1 MYIGNDLQVAF
12 PSYRIIDDIS
22 SGFNGSTTSFAL
34 VTNGTSPIPFPVNS
48 QQVLISVNG
57 VIQEPDP
64 TGSAGFKLSGTNIV
78 FSSAPA
84 NGHSFF
90 GVILAGADYIT
101 AGTEFPDD
109 TGWFRL
115 GSGAAAFSSNGVK
128 ILDFDN
134 SGLNLPDNKKVQLG
148 TANDLQIYHDGSNSY
163 IDDAGTGS
171 LIIGGTSETLAKFTD
186 DGSSELYYDNSKK
199 FETTSAGVTVTGG
212 IIAGGLTYP
221 TSDGSA
227 NQVLKTDGSGNL
239 SFVAQS
245 SGTPGGSNTQLQYN
259 NNGSF
264 GGITGLTSDSTDVT
278 FVGDNYNVVW
288 DKSDDT
294 LRFADS
300 AKLEFGASGDL
311 RIDHTGSHSIIEDR
325 GSGDLR
331 LKASQVEIQSSGG
344 DAMAVFNTD
353 GNSELYYDN
362 SKKFETTSAG
372 VTVTGG
378 IIATGSSST
387 LELNGGVISVKNNG
401 AQSQVRLYCESS
413 NAHYVAVQAPAHSA
427 FSGNPVLTLPA
438 TDGQEVVGTTETQ
451 TLTNKTLTSAVLNT
465 GVSGSAILDEDNMA
479 SNSATQLAT
488 QQSIKAYVDANAGG
502 GGSSPGGSNTQVQF
516 NNSGSFGGSSNLTFD
531 GTNLSVGGAVT
542 AASAASS
549 ANGMRKITAST
560 SAPSG
565 GSDGDLWVRYTA

>member
-22 SGFNGSTTSFAL
+22 SGFNGGTTSFAL

-101 AGTEFPDD
+101 AGTEFPDGSVAAPSFTYQADTD
-109 TGWFRL
+109 TGWYRL

-128 ILDFDN
+128 VLDFDN
-134 SGLNLPDNKKVQLG
+134 SGLNLPDSKKIQLG

-239 SFVAQS
+239 SFVAQGGGGGTTYS
-245 SGTPGGSNTQLQYN
+245 SDKNLYTSTAGNSNGGESNISLGHN
-259 NNGSF
+259 AGAA
-264 GGITGLTSDSTDVT
+264 L
-278 FVGDNYNVVW
+278 
-288 DKSDDT
+288 
-294 LRFADS
+294 
-300 AKLEFGASGDL
+300 ASGDDANVFISVNAGS
-311 RIDHTGSHSIIEDR
+311 RCTGMQNVILGNYSGRSLTETDSCVVIGDSALSNDGQAYLVDKGIFIGFECGKNYLPANSSVSPSVAI
-325 GSGDLR
+325 GSQCAL
-331 LKASQVEIQSSGG
+331 
-344 DAMAVFNTD
+344 
-353 GNSELYYDN
+353 
-362 SKKFETTSAG
+362 SA
-372 VTVTGG
+372 TGG
-378 IIATGSSST
+378 
-387 LELNGGVISVKNNG
+387 
-401 AQSQVRLYCESS
+401 Q
-413 NAHYVAVQAPAHSA
+413 
-427 FSGNPVLTLPA
+427 LTLVGHLA
-438 TDGQEVVGTTETQ
+438 GSNLTSGHSGVGIGYNVSVGTTGNQNVVIGADNT
-451 TLTNKTLTSAVLNT
+451 TLTT
-465 GVSGSAILDEDNMA
+465 
-479 SNSATQLAT
+479 
-488 QQSIKAYVDANAGG
+488 
-502 GGSSPGGSNTQVQF
+502 GSN
-516 NNSGSFGGSSNLTFD
+516 NICIGN
-531 GTNLSVGGAVT
+531 
-542 AASAASS
+542 AASASAAGVSNEITLGNSSITKLRIPGLNTFEINDSGQFSGVASTAS
-549 ANGMRKITAST
+549 GTAGVRKITAST

-565 GSDGDLWVRYTA
+565 GADGDLWVRYTA

>member
-101 AGTEFPDD
+101 AGTEFPDGSVAAPSFTYQADTD
-109 TGWFRL
+109 TGWYRL

-199 FETTSAGVTVTGG
+199 LETTSAGVTVTGG

-245 SGTPGGSNTQLQYN
+245 SVTPGGSNTQLQYN
-259 NNGSF
+259 NSGSF
-264 GGITGLTSDSTDVT
+264 GGITGLTTDSTDVT

-288 DKSDDT
+288 DKSESSLEFSDD
-294 LRFADS
+294 
-300 AKLEFGASGDL
+300 AKLKFGAGEDL
-311 RIDHTGSHSIIEDR
+311 LIYHDGTNSYIDDAGTGSLIIGGTSETLAKFTDD
-325 GSGDLR
+325 GS
-331 LKASQVEIQSSGG
+331 V
-344 DAMAVFNTD
+344 
-353 GNSELYYDN
+353 ELYYDN
-362 SKKFETTSAG
+362 SKKIETTSAG
-372 VTVTGG
+372 VTVTGTVT
-378 IIATGSSST
+378 AD
-387 LELNGGVISVKNNG
+387 SV
-401 AQSQVRLYCESS
+401 
-413 NAHYVAVQAPAHSA
+413 
-427 FSGNPVLTLPA
+427 
-438 TDGQEVVGTTETQ
+438 
-451 TLTNKTLTSAVLNT
+451 
-465 GVSGSAILDEDNMA
+465 
-479 SNSATQLAT
+479 
-488 QQSIKAYVDANAGG
+488 ANA
-502 GGSSPGGSNTQVQF
+502 
-516 NNSGSFGGSSNLTFD
+516 
-531 GTNLSVGGAVT
+531 TNGI
-542 AASAASS
+542 
-549 ANGMRKITAST
+549 RKITAST

>member
-101 AGTEFPDD
+101 AGTEFPDGSVAAPSFTYQADTD
-109 TGWFRL
+109 TGWYRL

-199 FETTSAGVTVTGG
+199 LETTSAGVTVTGG

-227 NQVLKTDGSGNL
+227 DQVLKTDGSGNL

-245 SGTPGGSNTQLQYN
+245 SGGTPGGSNTQLQYN
-259 NNGSF
+259 NSGSF
-264 GGITGLTSDSTDVT
+264 GGITGLTTDSTDVT

-288 DKSDDT
+288 DKSESSLEFSDD
-294 LRFADS
+294 
-300 AKLEFGASGDL
+300 AKLKFGAGEDL
-311 RIDHTGSHSIIEDR
+311 LIYHDGSNSYIDDAGTGSLIIGGTSETLAKFTDD
-325 GSGDLR
+325 GS
-331 LKASQVEIQSSGG
+331 V
-344 DAMAVFNTD
+344 
-353 GNSELYYDN
+353 ELYYDN
-362 SKKFETTSAG
+362 SKKIETTSTG
-372 VTVTGG
+372 ITVTGTVT
-378 IIATGSSST
+378 AD
-387 LELNGGVISVKNNG
+387 SV
-401 AQSQVRLYCESS
+401 
-413 NAHYVAVQAPAHSA
+413 
-427 FSGNPVLTLPA
+427 
-438 TDGQEVVGTTETQ
+438 
-451 TLTNKTLTSAVLNT
+451 
-465 GVSGSAILDEDNMA
+465 
-479 SNSATQLAT
+479 
-488 QQSIKAYVDANAGG
+488 ANA
-502 GGSSPGGSNTQVQF
+502 
-516 NNSGSFGGSSNLTFD
+516 
-531 GTNLSVGGAVT
+531 TNGI
-542 AASAASS
+542 
-549 ANGMRKITAST
+549 RKITAST

>member
-101 AGTEFPDD
+101 AGTEFPDGSVAAPSFTYQADTD
-109 TGWFRL
+109 TGWYRL

-199 FETTSAGVTVTGG
+199 LETTSAGVTVTGG

-245 SGTPGGSNTQLQYN
+245 SGGTPGGSNTQLQYN
-259 NNGSF
+259 NSGSF
-264 GGITGLTSDSTDVT
+264 GGITGLTTDSTDVT

-288 DKSDDT
+288 DKSESSLEFSDD
-294 LRFADS
+294 
-300 AKLEFGASGDL
+300 AKLKFGAGEDL
-311 RIDHTGSHSIIEDR
+311 LIYHDGSNSYIDDAGTGSLIIGGTSETLAKFTDD
-325 GSGDLR
+325 GS
-331 LKASQVEIQSSGG
+331 V
-344 DAMAVFNTD
+344 
-353 GNSELYYDN
+353 ELYYDN
-362 SKKFETTSAG
+362 SKKIETTSTG
-372 VTVTGG
+372 ITVTGTVT
-378 IIATGSSST
+378 AD
-387 LELNGGVISVKNNG
+387 SV
-401 AQSQVRLYCESS
+401 
-413 NAHYVAVQAPAHSA
+413 
-427 FSGNPVLTLPA
+427 
-438 TDGQEVVGTTETQ
+438 
-451 TLTNKTLTSAVLNT
+451 
-465 GVSGSAILDEDNMA
+465 
-479 SNSATQLAT
+479 
-488 QQSIKAYVDANAGG
+488 ANA
-502 GGSSPGGSNTQVQF
+502 
-516 NNSGSFGGSSNLTFD
+516 
-531 GTNLSVGGAVT
+531 TNGI
-542 AASAASS
+542 
-549 ANGMRKITAST
+549 RKITAST